1 LRRYSGR
8 IVGEHRDAGHPRN
21 DGIGIVTR
29 GRKPVPTELKL
40 LRGNPG
46 KRAVNRDEPK
56 PDPKAPGMPVWL
68 SNEAR
73 AEWRRVVPEL
83 ERLGLSAK
91 VDRAALAAYCETWA
105 TFVAAERLIHEKGL
119 LIMRVIEEVTGS
131 DGNVLELHVSP
142 TKNPAVIIARDAAAQ
157 VRAFC
162 SEFGLTP
169 SARTRL
175 QMPEAEDGDDGF
187 GALLS

>member
-1 LRRYSGR
+1 M
-8 IVGEHRDAGHPRN
+8 
-21 DGIGIVTR
+21 R

-46 KRAVNRDEPK
+46 KRQVSRNEPK

-83 ERLGLSAK
+83 ERLGLTAK

-105 TFVAAERLIHEKGL
+105 TFVAASHLVHEHGIIYMRKTEEAVSADGRQL
-119 LIMRVIEEVTGS
+119 LIYVT
-131 DGNVLELHVSP
+131 P
-142 TKNPAVIIARDAAAQ
+142 AKNPALIVARDAAAQ

>member
-1 LRRYSGR
+1 M
-8 IVGEHRDAGHPRN
+8 
-21 DGIGIVTR
+21 TR

-46 KRAVNRDEPK
+46 KRAVNRNEPK

-83 ERLGLSAK
+83 DKLGLTAK
-91 VDRAALAAYCETWA
+91 VDRAALASYCETWA
-105 TFVAAERLIHEKGL
+105 TFVAAEKLIHKHGL
-119 LIMRVIEEVTGS
+119 VIFRVTEIEAHDEA
-131 DGNVLELHVSP
+131 GNPIEIHVAP

-175 QMPEAEDGDDGF
+175 QMPEGEEGDDGF

>member
-1 LRRYSGR
+1 M
-8 IVGEHRDAGHPRN
+8 
-21 DGIGIVTR
+21 TR

-46 KRAVNRDEPK
+46 KRRLNREEPK

-83 ERLGLSAK
+83 ERLGLAAK

-105 TFVAAERLIHEKGL
+105 TFVAAEQTIHKHG
-119 LIMRVIEEVTGS
+119 IITMRVTEITAEDA
-131 DGNVLELHVSP
+131 DGNPIEIHVTP

-175 QMPEAEDGDDGF
+175 QTPEAEDGDDGF